1 MPSKICWAY
10 YSSADTFWV
19 SMDDYDAGYL
29 YECKFFDEATR
40 SKMSAEKLDEPVRA
54 VPVFGSDITHAEDI
68 PLTYMIQE

>member
-1 MPSKICWAY
+1 
-10 YSSADTFWV
+10 
-19 SMDDYDAGYL
+19 MDDYDAGYL